1 MVGNGVKYS
10 SEKGD
15 IQSGYTT
22 MARSPPSSLPPVT
35 HSATS
40 VPHHTSIND
49 EIDDTPIDIA
59 EAGSIRPPQG
69 ATQRFVRHYRVLEF
83 GSSLLLYLLAL
94 VFAKIE
100 LHERPIP
107 GIKVRLNSTAVAWSL
122 DPSID
127 EIKLSEE
134 GKSKSA
140 RALHCSK
147 SLTIIV
153 DCDTL
158 SANVAIADAG
168 DLFTSGNKS
177 RRQLRTPEVLPGA
190 GDRPRHARLPA

>member
-1 MVGNGVKYS
+1 
-10 SEKGD
+10 
-15 IQSGYTT
+15 
-22 MARSPPSSLPPVT
+22 MAASDNKRSDENVEVVSAYESMAQSPPSSLSGCEAASARDPAPIETLHNEPSAPPRKALARILT
-35 HSATS
+35 
-40 VPHHTSIND
+40 
-49 EIDDTPIDIA
+49 E
-59 EAGSIRPPQG
+59 
-69 ATQRFVRHYRVLEF
+69 YRALEF
-83 GSSLLLYLLAL
+83 GSIVLIYLAAF
-94 VFAKIE
+94 VFSAME
-100 LHERPIP
+100 LNERPIP